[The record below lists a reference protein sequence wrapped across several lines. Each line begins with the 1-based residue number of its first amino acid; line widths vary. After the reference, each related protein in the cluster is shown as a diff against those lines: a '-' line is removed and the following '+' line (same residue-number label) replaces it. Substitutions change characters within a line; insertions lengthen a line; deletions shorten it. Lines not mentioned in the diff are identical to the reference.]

1 MRISYKL
8 FRNLEIINLE
18 SLVNRIVLTVDRPQ
32 RWLKPEVCG
41 KIRTG
46 RPRQVAPTH
55 LPAVSLCDKG
65 GVLGGSGICRILPRD
80 AIRKCGEIRD
90 LPTRPRFWPSATCGC
105 VGKKRDVLGGSRF
118 SPHFRKARPCIACS
132 SNNGGTRDNIQ
143 APLKRQRAI
152 AGKPSNDPSLSSP
165 HVESATTVSLRES
178 YRNVQEPSRAMIRN
192 ADVRPQFPSK

>member
-1 MRISYKL
+1 MVK
-8 FRNLEIINLE
+8 
-18 SLVNRIVLTVDRPQ
+18 T
-32 RWLKPEVCG
+32 EVCG

-46 RPRQVAPTH
+46 RPRQVAPTR
-55 LPAVSLCDKG
+55 LPEVSLCDKG

-90 LPTRPRFWPSATCGC
+90 LPTRPRFWPSATCGF
-105 VGKKRDVLGGSRF
+105 VPKKGIVLCSFRF
-118 SPHFRKARPCIACS
+118 SPHFRKTMPCITNS
-132 SNNGGTRDNIQ
+132 SDNGGNRDNIQ
-143 APLKRQRAI
+143 ASLKRQRAI